1 MRAAFLGMDVVGEGE
16 DGLLVAGV
24 VLEGEV
30 DGHIVHHAFGRDDG
44 VDALLAGVEV
54 AHELADAPLGVEDV
68 GLAGA
73 LVDAFDVQALV
84 EVGQL
89 LEALL
94 EGVVGELQHLED
106 LFVGLEAHRGA
117 VAVGLADDRQLVL
130 RHAAGIVLAVALAV
144 AAHRDRQPLGQGVDA
159 GHAHAVQAAG
169 DLVAV
174 VVELAAGVQ
183 FGHDHLHRGHAFL
196 GMDVHGDAAAV
207 VAHGDAV
214 VGVQDDGDVGA
225 EAGHGLVD
233 GVVHH
238 FVHQVVQA
246 AHVGGTDVH
255 GRALAHRG
263 QPFENGNG

>member
-1 MRAAFLGMDVVGEGE
+1 MADRLSAVPFCYFDK
-16 DGLLVAGV
+16 
-24 VLEGEV
+24 
-30 DGHIVHHAFGRDDG
+30 GRRC
-44 VDALLAGVEV
+44 
-54 AHELADAPLGVEDV
+54 PLP
-68 GLAGA
+68 
-73 LVDAFDVQALV
+73 FT
-84 EVGQL
+84 
-89 LEALL
+89 
-94 EGVVGELQHLED
+94 
-106 LFVGLEAHRGA
+106 
-117 VAVGLADDRQLVL
+117 DRQLVL

-144 AAHRDRQPLGQGVDA
+144 TAHRDRQPLGQGVDA

-214 VGVQDDGDVGA
+214 VGVQDDGDAGA

-238 FVHQVVQA
+238 FVHQMFPHLFA
-246 AHVGGTDVH
+246 MK
-255 GRALAHRG
+255 
-263 QPFENGNG
+263 